1 MADKKTGE
9 QPENQT
15 NTQSENFIIPKKKW
29 RSYLLEFLML
39 FLAVFLGFVAEN
51 IRVKNAEQETEKQYM
66 ITMVE
71 DLKSDTTRLAG
82 LIVARKNRIIELDSL
97 FNLISSDRYIKEG
110 NKVYGLYYF
119 PYWDVLRF
127 FPSDRTMQ
135 QLKNSGNLR
144 LIRKENVSDALIRYD
159 VFIRNRKEYES
170 LQVELANQINP
181 IIEKLIDPIVIH
193 NAHEARYYNEILA
206 SDTLIKVSDFRLN
219 LPQNLSI
226 SPMDATSKKALLKYI
241 FQITSLYVALRND
254 NIREKDVATNTLEL
268 IVKEYGVE

>member
-1 MADKKTGE
+1 MNGE
-9 QPENQT
+9 QQENQT
-15 NTQSENFIIPKKKW
+15 NTQSENFKIHRKKW
-29 RSYLLEFLML
+29 SSYLLEFLML

-51 IRVKNAEQETEKQYM
+51 IRVKNAEKQTEKQYM
-66 ITMVE
+66 ITMGE
-71 DLKSDTTRLAG
+71 DLKSDTTQLAG
-82 LIVARKNRIIELDSL
+82 LIVSRQKRIMKFDSL
-97 FNLISSDRYIKEG
+97 FHLISSDRYIKEG

-144 LIRKENVSDALIRYD
+144 LVRKENVSDALIRYD
-159 VFIRNRKEYES
+159 VFIRNRKEYEP

-181 IIEKLIDPIVIH
+181 IIEKLVDPIVIH
-193 NAHEARYYNEILA
+193 NAHEARYNEILA
-206 SDTLIKVSDFRLN
+206 SDTLIRTSDYRLN

-226 SPMDATSKKALLKYI
+226 SPMDSTSKKAILKYV
-241 FQITSLYVALRND
+241 FQITTLYVALRND
-254 NIREKDVATNTLEL
+254 NIREKDVATKTLDL

>member
-1 MADKKTGE
+1 MNGE
-9 QPENQT
+9 HLENPS
-15 NTQSENFIIPKKKW
+15 NTQSENFIIHKKKW
-29 RSYLLEFLML
+29 SGYVLEFLML

-51 IRVKNAEQETEKQYM
+51 IRENNAELETEKQYM

-82 LIVARKNRIIELDSL
+82 LIVTRKKRIVEFDSL
-97 FNLISSDRYIKEG
+97 FDLISSDRYIKEG

-144 LIRKENVSDALIRYD
+144 LVRKKNVSDALIRYD
-159 VFIRNRKEYES
+159 VFIRNRKEYEP
-170 LQVELANQINP
+170 LQVELSNQINP
-181 IIEKLIDPIVIH
+181 MIEKLVDPIVLH
-193 NAHEARYYNEILA
+193 NVHKTRYNEMLA
-206 SDTLIKVSDFRLN
+206 SDTIIKASDFRLN

-226 SPMDATSKKALLKYI
+226 PPMDATSKKAILKYV

-254 NIREKDVATNTLEL
+254 NIREKDLATKTLDL
-268 IVKEYGVE
+268 IVKEYDLE